1 MKLLILAAGRGSRL
15 SPYTDDRPKCMVP
28 YKEKPIIDH
37 ILDTAFQFPDISEI
51 AIVGGYKKEILES
64 HLKGKNI
71 KFYTNKEFA
80 TSNMVHSLFAAESF
94 LDDEIIIS
102 YSDII
107 YKKEILELLIHSKG
121 ALNVI
126 VDSEWKNLW
135 SKRMEDPL
143 DDAETLKIANGII
156 IELGKKPKS
165 YDDIEGQYI
174 GLIKISRDTLIKL
187 KKFYN
192 SLNKNIYYD
201 GQNYK
206 NMYMTTLIQLA
217 ITHLVDVSPVFISG
231 GWIEIDT
238 VSDLALYKNENFLLT
253 SY

>member
-1 MKLLILAAGRGSRL
+1 
-15 SPYTDDRPKCMVP
+15 
-28 YKEKPIIDH
+28 
-37 ILDTAFQFPDISEI
+37 
-51 AIVGGYKKEILES
+51 
-64 HLKGKNI
+64 
-71 KFYTNKEFA
+71 
-80 TSNMVHSLFAAESF
+80 
-94 LDDEIIIS
+94 
-102 YSDII
+102 
-107 YKKEILELLIHSKG
+107 
-121 ALNVI
+121 
-126 VDSEWKNLW
+126 
-135 SKRMEDPL
+135 MEDPL